1 MKSMLQRIRELFGP
15 LVLIVVSALLIPHP
29 AWPQQ
34 QESPDGPAAALSA
47 ALAAACRASEPG
59 FATYLTEDNAAAFR
73 GLPEAQRAALLK
85 RFSLTEGAGKTLVS
99 SDAHGRPVLR
109 CQSPEQT
116 AEFRFGDVRLHE
128 NLAFIPVTV
137 VDSQQVQF
145 GLVRENGGWRLLSL
159 GLVLLDIP
167 QLSAQWSKEDLAR
180 SEDDAVAILQKLAR
194 AVESYR
200 SAFGNLPKSLAELG
214 PAPKNEISPEQANL
228 LDAPLA
234 AGSAGG
240 YRFLYRLVPADAES
254 SAMFELAATPDDYGK
269 TGQRSFLFDGSGK
282 IHGADK
288 HGSAAAWD
296 DPLIAGE
303 KAP

>member
-1 MKSMLQRIRELFGP
+1 MLRRLCQRCGTPF
-15 LVLIVVSALLIPHP
+15 LVVVILLIPHP

-34 QESPDGPAAALSA
+34 HESTDGPAAALSA
-47 ALAAACRASEPG
+47 ALAATCRASEPG
-59 FATYLTEDNAAAFR
+59 FANYLTEENAVAFR
-73 GLPEAQRAALLK
+73 GLPEAQRAAFLK
-85 RFSLTEGAGKTLVS
+85 RFSLTEGAGKTLAS
-99 SDAHGRPVLR
+99 SDPQGRTVLR

-116 AEFRFGDVRLHE
+116 VEFRFGDVRLHE

-137 VDSQQVQF
+137 VDTQQVQF
-145 GLVRENGGWRLLSL
+145 GLIRENGGWRLISL

-167 QLSAQWSKEDLAR
+167 QLSAQWSMEDLGR
-180 SEDDAVAILQKLAR
+180 SEDGAVATLRRLAG
-194 AVESYR
+194 AVDSYR

-240 YRFLYRLVPADAES
+240 YRFIYRLIPAETAS
-254 SAMFELAATPDDYGK
+254 SATFELAATPDDYGK

-288 HGSAAAWD
+288 RGSAAALD
-296 DPLIAGE
+296 DPLIAGD

>member
-1 MKSMLQRIRELFGP
+1 MRPMSRRLHKLYGP
-15 LVLIVVSALLIPHP
+15 LVLFVVAALLTPHL
-29 AWPQQ
+29 AWPQ
-34 QESPDGPAAALSA
+34 QESPDGPATALSA
-47 ALAAACRASEPG
+47 ALAAACRASESG
-59 FATYLTEDNAAAFR
+59 FANYLTEANAAAFR
-73 GLPEAQRAALLK
+73 GLPEAQRVAFLK
-85 RFSLTEGAGKTLVS
+85 RFSLTEGAGKTLAS
-99 SDAHGRPVLR
+99 SDTQGRPVLR

-116 AEFRFGDVRLHE
+116 VEFRLGEVRLHE
-128 NLAFIPVTV
+128 NLAFISVTV

-145 GLVRENGGWRLLSL
+145 GLIRENGGWRLLSL

-167 QLSAQWSKEDLAR
+167 QLSAQWSLEDLAR
-180 SEDDAVAILQKLAR
+180 SEDEAVATLRKLAG

-214 PAPKNEISPEQANL
+214 PAPKNGISPEQASL

-240 YRFLYRLVPADAES
+240 YRFLYRLVPAETES
-254 SAMFELAATPDDYGK
+254 SATFELAATPDDYGK
-269 TGQRSFLFDGSGK
+269 TGQRSFFLDGSGK

-288 HGSAAAWD
+288 HGAAAAAE
-296 DPLIAGE
+296 DPFIAGE